1 MIFIKKFLDKI
12 SAIEGRNTRDLIISL
27 DDARGLRDDINKLI
41 IENYDLL
48 KQDKKTEPVIQVE
61 LSGGKW

>member
-61 LSGGKW
+61 LSGEKW